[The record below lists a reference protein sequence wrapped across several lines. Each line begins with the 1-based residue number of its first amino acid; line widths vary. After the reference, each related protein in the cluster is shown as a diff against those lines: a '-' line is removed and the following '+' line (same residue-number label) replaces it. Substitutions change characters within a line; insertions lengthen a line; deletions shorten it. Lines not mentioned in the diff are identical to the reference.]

1 MSHIHGSIHNPEL
14 RQIMRA
20 EGLHQIAFAPIAA
33 DDDWFKTATNP
44 AGTSGGETVSI
55 TSFTK
60 AYCPGW
66 PVVPTI
72 TYTPASGSGVGSSQ
86 SGTSIT
92 ATVMGEDQFGDVV
105 SESVD
110 LSDGSG
116 VCVNAYQ
123 KLLSVSIVIAGGT
136 AAATDEIIVGFNKTY
151 GLGRKIAASGD
162 VIAKLFNGAAD
173 AGTVSVPY
181 STYAVAGTPDGA
193 KILLVLVRPGYYTHV

>member
-1 MSHIHGSIHNPEL
+1 MSHVHGSIHNPEL
-14 RQIMRA
+14 RQILRA
-20 EGLHQIAFAPIAA
+20 EGLHQIAFMPIAA
-33 DDDWFKTATNP
+33 DNDWFKTATNP
-44 AGTSGGETVSI
+44 VGTTGGETVTI

-72 TYTPASGSGVGSSQ
+72 TYTPASGSEVGASG

-105 SESVD
+105 TETVD
-110 LSDGSG
+110 CSDGSG

-123 KLLSVSIVIAGGT
+123 KLISVSLSIVGT
-136 AAATDEIIVGFNKTY
+136 ALATDAIIVGFAKTY

-162 VIAKLFNGAAD
+162 VIAKLFDGAAD
-173 AGTVSVPY
+173 AGTVDANY
-181 STYAVAGTPDGA
+181 STYAVAGTPNAA
-193 KILLVLVRPGYYTHV
+193 KNLIILLRPGYYTHV